1 MSLQYLS
8 GVGEIGRNRKAKR
21 QAKKQ
26 ARKVRKGKA
35 APSESEESEES
46 PVNES
51 RIKKSR
57 VQKRIRSAFKKKG
70 EPISVKDEDIAEQP
84 ETTNEVEE
92 TEQAESNEQQNEGD
106 GESMGIIYPHTT
118 YKRVR
123 HPHTTYKHVRHH
135 RTKHSIGKLKLKGK
149 LKAKIKK
156 AVDRRKNDKHKPAEK
171 AAHMFAK
178 PAMLIPRGAFL
189 AVLLLGK
196 ALEKTPIK
204 INLAKKIKDAWKTK
218 GKQFSELWYKVG
230 GEPDILK
237 AQIEKA
243 TSSKLSGEMGYVVAA
258 ATGGSVASASPII
271 LKIMKVLGKAKEFAD
286 KNPKLIAAGQA
297 IAKKGIEAAAK
308 KNPSKYNQALKVADE
323 ITSVLPP
330 ETQAKIN
337 EIRKNLPDKLVKGV
351 EVKAE
356 QEIADIK
363 AAINQE
369 TPTNSQKGLLI
380 AAGAAALVGGY
391 LLMKKKK

>member
-8 GVGEIGRNRKAKR
+8 GVGEIGRNRKTKR

-106 GESMGIIYPHTT
+106 GESMGLIYPHTEF
-118 YKRVR
+118 KRIRR
-123 HPHTTYKHVRHH
+123 HKA
-135 RTKHSIGKLKLKGK
+135 SNFIGKNKLKGK

-178 PAMLIPRGAFL
+178 QAMLIPRGAFL

-204 INLAKKIKDAWKTK
+204 INLAKKIKEAWPTK
-218 GKQFSELWYKVG
+218 GKQLQEIWYKVG

-243 TSSKLSGEMGYVVAA
+243 TSSKLSGLGYVVTA
-258 ATGGSVASASPII
+258 ATGASVASATPII
-271 LKIMKVLGKAKEFAD
+271 VKIMKVLGKAKAFAD

-297 IAKKGIEAAAK
+297 IAKKGIDAAAK

-323 ITSVLPP
+323 ITNVLPP

-356 QEIADIK
+356 QEIADTK
-363 AAINQE
+363 AALNQE
-369 TPTNSQKGLLI
+369 TPTSSKKGLLI

>member
-1 MSLQYLS
+1 MSLTYLS

-26 ARKVRKGKA
+26 AKKVRKGKV

-84 ETTNEVEE
+84 ETSAEVEE
-92 TEQAESNEQQNEGD
+92 TEQAESNEQQNEGE
-106 GESMGIIYPHTT
+106 GESMGIIYPHTDF
-118 YKRVR
+118 KRIRR
-123 HPHTTYKHVRHH
+123 HKA
-135 RTKHSIGKLKLKGK
+135 SNFIGKNKLKGK

-178 PAMLIPRGAFL
+178 QAMLIPRGAFL

-204 INLAKKIKDAWKTK
+204 INLAKKIKDNWATK

-243 TSSKLSGEMGYVVAA
+243 TSSKLNGEMGYVVAA

-323 ITSVLPP
+323 ITNVLPP

-356 QEIADIK
+356 QEIADTK
-363 AAINQE
+363 AALNQE
-369 TPTNSQKGLLI
+369 TPTSSKKGLLI

>member
-35 APSESEESEES
+35 APSESESESEES
-46 PVNES
+46 PVTQS

-57 VQKRIRSAFKKKG
+57 VQSRIRKVFKKKG
-70 EPISVKDEDIAEQP
+70 EPVSVKEEEIAEQP
-84 ETTNEVEE
+84 EAEVEE
-92 TEQAESNEQQNEGD
+92 TEQAEANEQENEGD
-106 GESMGIIYPHTT
+106 GESMGIIYPHTEF
-118 YKRVR
+118 KRIRR
-123 HPHTTYKHVRHH
+123 HKA
-135 RTKHSIGKLKLKGK
+135 KNFIGKNKLKGK

-178 PAMLIPRGAFL
+178 QAMIVPRGAFL
-189 AVLLLGK
+189 AILLLGK
-196 ALEKTPIK
+196 ALEKTPVK
-204 INLAKKIKDAWKTK
+204 IHLAKKMKDAWATK
-218 GKQFSELWYKVG
+218 GKQLQEIWYKLG

-243 TSSKLSGEMGYVVAA
+243 TSSKLSGLGFVATA
-258 ATGGSVASASPII
+258 ATGASVASATPII
-271 LKIMKVLGKAKEFAD
+271 VKIMKVLGKAKEFAD

-297 IAKKGIEAAAK
+297 IAKKGIDAAAK
-308 KNPSKYNQALKVADE
+308 KNPDKYNQALKVADE
-323 ITSVLPP
+323 ITKVLPP

-356 QEIADIK
+356 KEIAETK
-363 AAINQE
+363 GLINQE
-369 TPTNSQKGLLI
+369 IPSNKNMI
-380 AAGAAALVGGY
+380 MAVGAAALIGGY
-391 LLMKKKK
+391 FIMKKKK

>member
-106 GESMGIIYPHTT
+106 GESMGLIYPHTEF
-118 YKRVR
+118 KRIRR
-123 HPHTTYKHVRHH
+123 HKA
-135 RTKHSIGKLKLKGK
+135 SNFIGKNKLKGK

-178 PAMLIPRGAFL
+178 QAMLIPRGAFL

-369 TPTNSQKGLLI
+369 TPTNSKKGLLI